1 VIKLELKRTKKTLNA
16 IILELIEI
24 RDKFPIQIVVATVE
38 LTEYGWGKLLTTMK
52 ENRIQT
58 LCL

>member
-1 VIKLELKRTKKTLNA
+1 M
-16 IILELIEI
+16 EI

-38 LTEYGWGKLLTTMK
+38 LTKYGWGKLLTAMK